1 MVELDALQGY
11 NFRWRGG
18 ISMRKFKKSLLTI
31 GATLLVVA
39 GLGGCGNS
47 NDNKQS
53 ASQSTS
59 TSQVKA
65 AKAAY
70 DKALTQLDNGQV
82 NKAYET
88 LKPYKDSEVE
98 KVNQLANNTSDLK
111 VVKDNLDANKLKNAK
126 TKLADLL
133 EVTTP
138 TEFVKQVKATNKEYN
153 VVNLANTYYAEIQKY
168 YQAQKYNEAQGSLE
182 SLEDLDSNYKVVAE
196 LQQKAKSYKQKVAAA
211 LAEDASKSSAATV
224 SSSSTTSTYVNTK
237 NSTLASSQYSSQTGA
252 DISSAPSQAVS
263 SVANQLADEGII
275 SQFQAASGV
284 VKQTGDQYFTQDQG
298 DNNYL
303 IEIRTTS
310 ATNPGV
316 SVLKGMYRFNT
327 QTKVVQK
334 MDSLTG
340 SYKQVNVN

>member
-1 MVELDALQGY
+1 
-11 NFRWRGG
+11 
-18 ISMRKFKKSLLTI
+18 MRKFKKSLLTI

-65 AKAAY
+65 AY

-88 LKPYKDSEVE
+88 LKPYKDSKDEQVS
-98 KVNQLANNTSDLK
+98 QLANNTGDLK
-111 VVKDNLDANKLKNAK
+111 VVKDNLNANKLKNAK
-126 TKLADLL
+126 AKLADLL
-133 EVTTP
+133 EVTKP
-138 TEFVKQVKATNKEYN
+138 TELVKQVKATNKEYS

-196 LQQKAKSYKQKVAAA
+196 LQQKAQSYKQKVAAA
-211 LAEDASKSSAATV
+211 LAEEASKSSAATV

>member
-1 MVELDALQGY
+1 
-11 NFRWRGG
+11 
-18 ISMRKFKKSLLTI
+18 MRKFKKSLLTI

-65 AKAAY
+65 AKVAY

-88 LKPYKDSEVE
+88 LKPYKDSKDEQVS
-98 KVNQLANNTSDLK
+98 QLANNTGDLK
-111 VVKDNLDANKLKNAK
+111 VVKDNLNANKLKNAK
-126 TKLADLL
+126 AKLADLL
-133 EVTTP
+133 EVTKP

-310 ATNPGV
+310 TTNPGV

>member
-1 MVELDALQGY
+1 M
-11 NFRWRGG
+11 W
-18 ISMRKFKKSLLTI
+18 KFKKSLLTI
-31 GATLLVVA
+31 GATVLVVA
-39 GLGGCGNS
+39 GLGGCSNS
-47 NDNKQS
+47 NDNNKQS

-59 TSQVKA
+59 TSQVRA
-65 AKAAY
+65 AKIAY
-70 DKALTQLDNGQV
+70 EKSLTQLDNGRV

-88 LKPYKDSEVE
+88 LKPYKNSKIK
-98 KVNQLANNTSDLK
+98 KVSQLANDTGDLK
-111 VVKDNLDANKLKNAK
+111 IVKDNLSANKLKNAK

-133 EVTTP
+133 EVTEP
-138 TEFVKQVKATNKEYN
+138 TEFVKQVKATNKEYS
-153 VVNLANTYYAEIQKY
+153 VINLANTYYAEIQKY

-182 SLEDLDSNYKVVAE
+182 SLEDLDSSYKVVAE

-211 LAEDASKSSAATV
+211 LAEEASKSSAAMV

-316 SVLKGMYRFNT
+316 SVLKGMYRFNI

-340 SYKQVNVN
+340 SYKQVSVN